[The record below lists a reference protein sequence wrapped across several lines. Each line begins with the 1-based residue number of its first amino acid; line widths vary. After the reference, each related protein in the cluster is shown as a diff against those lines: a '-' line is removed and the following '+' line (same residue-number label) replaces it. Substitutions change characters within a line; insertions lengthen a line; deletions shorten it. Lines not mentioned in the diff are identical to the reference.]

1 MGEIISE
8 IMSEEYREEYSEE
21 YSEMME
27 DLYEFVI
34 EFMALCADAPYL
46 MGAGH
51 SALLLQS
58 VLPLQA
64 AHHLFKFS
72 PVTSV

>member
-1 MGEIISE
+1 MSE
-8 IMSEEYREEYSEE
+8 EYSEEYREK

-34 EFMALCADAPYL
+34 EFMVQCAHAQYL

-51 SALLLQS
+51 SALLLQWVS
-58 VLPLQA
+58 RLQA
-64 AHHLFKFS
+64 AHHQFKFS